1 MADLSIIV
9 PTFNESGNVEE
20 LVRRIQS
27 ALIDVDWEIIFVDDD
42 SPDGTAAVV
51 SRLAQGSHRIRLLLR
66 MGRRGLS
73 SACIEGMLASCAP
86 LAAVLDAD
94 LQHDERLLRQ
104 MVDALERDPG
114 LDVVIGSRH
123 VAGGGLG
130 DWEASRARMS
140 RLAAWLGRCVLR
152 ADLRDPMS
160 GFFMIRRALA
170 VQCMRS
176 GLSGIGFKILLDLFA
191 SSPRPLRFKELPYV
205 FRNRL
210 HGASKLDSSA
220 AWQYL
225 VMLLNHLLKGALPA
239 QFIAFALVGALG
251 LGVHLGALALLFK
264 GLGLP
269 FATAQVVAVA
279 IAMTANYVLNN
290 RLTYRDMRLKGWR
303 FIAGW
308 SSFVAICSV
317 GALANVGLSSWL
329 FAHVPQ
335 YWLAWATLG
344 VVVGAV
350 WNYAVTAVHT
360 WGQGSIRRTGPGA

>member
-1 MADLSIIV
+1 MPELTIIV

-20 LVRRIQS
+20 LLYRIRS

-42 SPDGTAAVV
+42 SPDGTAGVV
-51 SRLAQGSHRIRLLLR
+51 SRLARDSHRVRLLLR
-66 MGRRGLS
+66 LGRRGLS

-86 LAAVLDAD
+86 LVAVIDAD

-104 MVDALERDPG
+104 MVEELDHDPG
-114 LDVVIGSRH
+114 LDIVVGSRH

-130 DWEASRARMS
+130 DWDASRAAIS
-140 RLAAWLGRCVLR
+140 RLASWLGRSVLR

-160 GFFMIRRALA
+160 GFFMIRRTAA
-170 VQCMRS
+170 MPCMRA

-205 FRNRL
+205 FGLRR
-210 HGASKLDSSA
+210 HGDSKLDSSA

-225 VMLLNHLLKGALPA
+225 VMLLSHLLKGALPA
-239 QFIAFALVGALG
+239 KFIGFALIGALG
-251 LGVHLGALALLFK
+251 LVVHLAALAILFRTM
-264 GLGLP
+264 GLSFP
-269 FATAQVVAVA
+269 HAQTMAVA

-290 RLTYRDMRLKGWR
+290 RLTYRDMRLRGWQFLR
-303 FIAGW
+303 GW
-308 SSFVAICSV
+308 ISFVAICSV
-317 GALANVGLSSWL
+317 GAMANVALSSWL
-329 FAHVPQ
+329 FTFIPH

-344 VVVGAV
+344 AAVAAV

-360 WGQGSIRRTGPGA
+360 WGQGSVRREQQGA